1 MTVDLHLVQ
10 VWINEMTDLLVQT
23 ISEEI
28 AGLVVYVKGP
38 DEYQNI
44 KNTLTDF
51 QEKINKPVLICCNEK
66 IELLN
71 ADDLKRFGLQ
81 RIEM

>member
-1 MTVDLHLVQ
+1 
-10 VWINEMTDLLVQT
+10 MTDLLVQT
-23 ISEEI
+23 ISEETV
-28 AGLVVYVKGP
+28 GLVVYVKDL

-51 QEKINKPVLICCNEK
+51 QEKINKPVLICLNEK

-71 ADDLKRFGLQ
+71 PDDLKRFGLQ
-81 RIEM
+81 RIGPQK

>member
-1 MTVDLHLVQ
+1 
-10 VWINEMTDLLVQT
+10 MTDLLVQT
-23 ISEEI
+23 ISEETV
-28 AGLVVYVKGP
+28 GLVVYVKDL

-51 QEKINKPVLICCNEK
+51 QEKINKPVLICLNEK

-71 ADDLKRFGLQ
+71 PDDLKRFGLQ
-81 RIEM
+81 RIEV

>member
-1 MTVDLHLVQ
+1 
-10 VWINEMTDLLVQT
+10 MTDLLVQT
-23 ISEEI
+23 ISEET

-51 QEKINKPVLICCNEK
+51 QEKINGYSEK
-66 IELLN
+66 HVEIG
-71 ADDLKRFGLQ
+71 F
-81 RIEM
+81 